1 MPPSVRTVTELPGL
15 GLRRLAGPDG
25 RDRPVRWVAV
35 SELEDPT
42 PFLDG
47 GELLLSTGMRL
58 PADDAAQLEAY
69 VDRLVR
75 ADVAAFGLGVGL
87 THDEV
92 PPALVAAAEERGLP
106 LLQVPA
112 GTAFIAVSK
121 AVSGLLGVEEY
132 EAITRAF
139 EAQRDLTRAALA
151 ARGPAAVA
159 ARLARH
165 TGGWVLVLDA
175 SGHVLHAA
183 PEQPPEVAAA
193 RAAALEPE
201 LVALRGRGLLASSS
215 VGDAQGQ
222 VSVHPLGASGRV
234 RGFLAVGTAAPLDR
248 PAQSVV
254 AVAVS
259 LLSFVAEQDGT
270 AGAAGRAQVRAA
282 TMRLLLAG
290 AEPPSLPLEQL
301 GWGWVEEG
309 PLRVLVAAGSAVQRA
324 AAVRTLES
332 AGDKDG
338 AERAV
343 AEVGDELVV
352 VVPDQPAAVG
362 DVTHALADL
371 PSGGSLASGPD
382 EMGRAGR
389 EARQA
394 LASGRGPWPA
404 WYGQLAA
411 DGLLAAVDPDVAR
424 GLARTLLAPLDGR
437 KGDLVA
443 SLRAWLSRHGQ
454 WDTAAAD
461 LGVHR
466 HTLRYRMRRV
476 EELLDRSLDDPDL
489 RAELWLAL
497 RVREQ
502 DVEVH

>member
-1 MPPSVRTVTELPGL
+1 VPPSVRTVTELPGL
-15 GLRRLAGPDG
+15 GLRRMAGPDG

-58 PADDAAQLEAY
+58 PADDPAALAAY
-69 VDRLVR
+69 VDRLVD

-92 PPALVAAAEERGLP
+92 PAALVAAAEARDLP

-112 GTAFIAVSK
+112 DTAFIAVSK
-121 AVSGLLGVEEY
+121 AVSALLGAEEY
-132 EAITRAF
+132 DAITRAF
-139 EAQRDLTRAALA
+139 EAQRDLTRAALG

-183 PEQPPEVAAA
+183 PEGPGGLADERAADLHDEVAAL
-193 RAAALEPE
+193 RA
-201 LVALRGRGLLASSS
+201 RGLLASSA
-215 VGDAQGQ
+215 VADAKGH
-222 VSVHPLGASGRV
+222 VSLHPLGASGRV
-234 RGFLAVGTAAPLDR
+234 RGFLAVGTPAPLDR

-259 LLSFVAEQDGT
+259 LLSFVSEQDGSAGEAGT
-270 AGAAGRAQVRAA
+270 AQLQAA
-282 TMRLLLAG
+282 TLTLLLAG
-290 AEPPSLPLEQL
+290 AEPHTLPLEQL
-301 GWGWVEEG
+301 DWSWLPGH
-309 PLRVLVAAGSAVQRA
+309 PLRVVVAGGTAVQRA
-324 AAVRTLES
+324 AARRAVQAPGGHHRAVVDLADELVVLVPDDP
-332 AGDKDG
+332 A
-338 AERAV
+338 AV
-343 AEVGDELVV
+343 AEVSVL
-352 VVPDQPAAVG
+352 
-362 DVTHALADL
+362 LADG
-371 PSGGSLASGPD
+371 PSGGSVVTSLD
-382 EMGRAGR
+382 ELDRGVR

-394 LASGRGPWPA
+394 MVSGRGPWPS

-411 DGLLAAVDPDVAR
+411 DGLLAALDPDVAR
-424 GLARTLLAPLDGR
+424 SLAATLLAPLEGR

-443 SLRAWLSRHGQ
+443 SLTAWLSHHGQ

-476 EELLDRSLDDPDL
+476 EELLGRSLDDPDL
-489 RAELWLAL
+489 RAELWVAL
-497 RVREQ
+497 RVRAQ
-502 DVEVH
+502 DVAVH